1 MGIAAAPHE
10 LKFEAHAGD
19 QVPVVSVV
27 VSLFNYEAHI
37 LSTLGSISLQTLQ
50 PIELLVINDG
60 STDNSEG
67 VVLSWLKN
75 HSGRFVNS
83 RLISHTHNAGLSCAR
98 NTGGFLACSELI
110 FFIDADNLIYPDC
123 ISTHVAALAQSDAAF
138 AYSILEMFE
147 NEQGLMGTE
156 TFSRGRL
163 KKKNYIDAMAL
174 VRRPMLDVMGGYKII
189 KEGWEDYD
197 LWLRFEEAGYYGIQI
212 PEILGRYRVHEASM
226 LRTGTDEGQRALN
239 NRFQNTFPW
248 LELDKI

>member
-1 MGIAAAPHE
+1 MGITATPHE

-27 VSLFNYEAHI
+27 VPLFNYEDHV
-37 LSTLGSISLQTLQ
+37 LSTLDSISLQTFQ

-67 VVLSWLKN
+67 VVLSWLEN

-83 RLISHTHNAGLSCAR
+83 RLISHTHNAGLPCAR
-98 NTGGFLACSELI
+98 NTGAVLARSDQV

-123 ISTHVAALAQSDAAF
+123 ISTHVTALAQSDAAF
-138 AYSILEMFE
+138 AYSILEVFE
-147 NEQGLMGTE
+147 NQQRLMGTA
-156 TFSRGRL
+156 TFSRDRL
-163 KKKNYIDAMAL
+163 KKANHIDAMAL
-174 VRRPMLDVMGGYKII
+174 VRRPILDAMGGYKII

-197 LWLRFEEAGYYGIQI
+197 LWLRFEEAGYHGIHI
-212 PEILGRYRVHEASM
+212 PEILGRYRVHGNSM
-226 LRTGTDEGQRALN
+226 LNALTDEELHTLI
-239 NRFQNTFPW
+239 NRFENTFPW